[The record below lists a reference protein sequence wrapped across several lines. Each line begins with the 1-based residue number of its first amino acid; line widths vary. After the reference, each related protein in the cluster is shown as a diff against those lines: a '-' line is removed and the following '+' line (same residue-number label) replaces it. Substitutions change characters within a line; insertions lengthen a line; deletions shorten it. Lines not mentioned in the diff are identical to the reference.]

1 MAFTASDGSKHTNHS
16 SYKSR
21 EARVGKKAPA
31 AKPQTS
37 PDPEDGQQEDGA
49 EGAQDGTAML
59 QEHGPA
65 MQVAIDHDHENNM
78 HRVHVLHQD
87 GTEHETEH
95 GSPAEAHR
103 FAADCAGG
111 M

>member
-16 SYKSR
+16 SYKAQ
-21 EARVGKKAPA
+21 EARVKAKSP
-31 AKPQTS
+31 KPQS
-37 PDPEDGQQEDGA
+37 NPAPEEGQDDEMGDP
-49 EGAQDGTAML
+49 QDGTAMA

-78 HRVHVLHQD
+78 HHVHVLHQD
-87 GTEHETEH
+87 GHEHETEH
-95 GSPAEAHR
+95 GSAGEAHK

-111 M
+111 GM